1 MNPSYNVMKQTVEV
15 SGRMLTIKVE
25 IDGYPESPR
34 EWDNLGHMACVHER
48 YNLGDKSGKL
58 GFNMKNLVE
67 SYESWDEVEEHLV
80 ENYDAKVIL
89 PVFMYDH
96 SGISLSCSPFGCR
109 WDSGQVG
116 FIYTTSM
123 DIAKAYKDQAW
134 TEEEVRACLL
144 SEVNVYS
151 SYVNGEVYGY
161 VIEDEQGGILDSCFG
176 FIESAQEVMEQGLSE
191 AQYMT

>member
-25 IDGYPESPR
+25 IDENPDSPR
-34 EWDNLGHMACVHER
+34 EWDNLGHMACVHKR
-48 YNLGDKSGKL
+48 YNLGDKSSKL

-80 ENYDAKVIL
+80 EIYDAMVIL

-96 SGISLSCSPFGCR
+96 SGVSLSCSPFGCR

-123 DIAKAYKDQAW
+123 DIAKEYKDRAW

-161 VIEDEQGGILDSCFG
+161 IIEDEQGGILNSCFG
-176 FIESAQEVMEQGLSE
+176 FFEDVQEVMKHGLSE
-191 AQYMT
+191 AQYTT